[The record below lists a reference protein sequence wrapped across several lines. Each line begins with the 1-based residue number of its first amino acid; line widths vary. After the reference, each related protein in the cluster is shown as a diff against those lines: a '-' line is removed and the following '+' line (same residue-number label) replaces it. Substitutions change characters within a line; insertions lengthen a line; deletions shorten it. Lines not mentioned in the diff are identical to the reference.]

1 MSSKAEAVTN
11 TGSVPVDILKWIV
24 GIAIAVA
31 GVGAFYW
38 FEQEWPTYSRILAVV
53 AGLGVSTAVLL
64 STNLGKRFLA
74 FAREAHFEMRKVV
87 WPTRQETVQT
97 TLVIMVVVVIVGI
110 ILWVI
115 DYLLAMAVRLLI
127 G

>member
-1 MSSKAEAVTN
+1 MSSKAEVAEN
-11 TGSVPVDILKWIV
+11 TGSGPVDILKWIV
-24 GIAIAVA
+24 GIAIVVA
-31 GVGAFYW
+31 GIGAFYW

-53 AGLGVSTAVLL
+53 AGLGVGTAVLL
-64 STNLGKRFLA
+64 STGMGKRFLN
-74 FAREAHFEMRKVV
+74 FAREAQFEMRKVV

-115 DYLLAMAVRLLI
+115 DYLLAYAIRLLI

>member
-1 MSSKAEAVTN
+1 MSSKAEAVAN
-11 TGSVPVDILKWIV
+11 TGSGPVDILKWIV
-24 GIAIAVA
+24 GIAVVVA

-38 FEQEWPTYSRILAVV
+38 FEQQWPTYSRILAVV
-53 AGLGVSTAVLL
+53 GGLGVGAAVLL
-64 STNLGKRFLA
+64 STAMGKRFLN
-74 FAREAHFEMRKVV
+74 FAREAQFEMRKVV

-115 DYLLAMAVRLLI
+115 DYLLAWAVRLLI

>member
-1 MSSKAEAVTN
+1 MSSKAEAVTT
-11 TGSVPVDILKWIV
+11 TGSGPVDILKWIV

-38 FEQEWPTYSRILAVV
+38 FELQWPTYGRILAVV
-53 AGLGVSTAVLL
+53 GGLGVGTAVLL
-64 STNLGKRFLA
+64 STAMGRRFLS
-74 FAREAHFEMRKVV
+74 FAREAQFELRKVV

-97 TLVIMVVVVIVGI
+97 TIVIMVVVIIVGI

-115 DYLLAMAVRLLI
+115 DYLLAWIIRLLV